1 MEEET
6 LLYSLL
12 TSFTSVFRDSG
23 TTVDVAYVL
32 QMMRSA
38 IVNRGLTKNTCIRLV
53 DAIQII
59 SKFGGGFLSIEELE
73 NGLGVARKAHDAA
86 MQPVVRQFVCR
97 TLCSVVITFV
107 RAGLAVCVRLAI
119 WELHEI
125 HKLTTLAQPLG

>member
-73 NGLGVARKAHDAA
+73 NGLGVARKAHDVA

-97 TLCSVVITFV
+97 TFV
-107 RAGLAVCVRLAI
+107 
-119 WELHEI
+119 
-125 HKLTTLAQPLG
+125 

>member
-73 NGLGVARKAHDAA
+73 NGLGVARKAHDVA

-97 TLCSVVITFV
+97 TLCSVVI
-107 RAGLAVCVRLAI
+107 RAGLAVCVCIAI
-119 WELHEI
+119 WELHENLLP
-125 HKLTTLAQPLG
+125 KLTTLAQPLS

>member
-1 MEEET
+1 MRVAVVAVRVESFLRQCENSIMEEET

-12 TSFTSVFRDSG
+12 TSFTSVFRYSG

-59 SKFGGGFLSIEELE
+59 SKFGGGFLSIKELE
-73 NGLGVARKAHDAA
+73 TGLGVARKAHDAA
-86 MQPVVRQFVCR
+86 MQPVVRQFVC
-97 TLCSVVITFV
+97 
-107 RAGLAVCVRLAI
+107 
-119 WELHEI
+119 
-125 HKLTTLAQPLG
+125 